1 MIEFTTQKIT
11 TVNDGY
17 VFDNGE
23 LVELVEKKLTSSFVR
38 GIDVVN
44 KLTNL
49 SELNKQKDLYDL
61 IKTLSEKNYPINQ
74 YYRDLDG
81 LFRIIN
87 TNSMISDT
95 NYVICNGNLSIDLES
110 HPSYVRIINSYTVR
124 GNGNIYLSGQINLP
138 NRTISVITNPY
149 LSFSDTTLLF
159 GSSNEIYYI
168 EKSNKETTFRSG
180 QFILTESYNF
190 VNNQSSYLRFKKI
203 NVIHI

>member
-23 LVELVEKKLTSSFVR
+23 LVELVEKQLTSSFVR

-61 IKTLSEKNYPINQ
+61 IKTLAEKNHSFNQ
-74 YYRDLDG
+74 YYRSLDE
-81 LFRIIN
+81 LFGVINDNIIN
-87 TNSMISDT
+87 SDA
-95 NYVICNGNLSIDLES
+95 NYIICNGNLSIDLES
-110 HPSYVRIINSYTVR
+110 HPSYIRINNHRRNV
-124 GNGNIYLSGQINLP
+124 NIYLSGQINLP

-159 GSSNEIYYI
+159 GKSDEIFYI
-168 EKSNKETTFRSG
+168 EKNNKQTTFNDG

-190 VNNQSSYLRFKKI
+190 VNNQSSYLRYKKI

>member
-38 GIDVVN
+38 RIDVVN

-49 SELNKQKDLYDL
+49 SELNKQKDLYNL
-61 IKTLSEKNYPINQ
+61 IKTLAEKNYPINQ

-110 HPSYVRIINSYTVR
+110 HPSYVRIINSYSVR

-149 LSFSDTTLLF
+149 LSYTDTTLLF
-159 GSSNEIYYI
+159 GNSNEIYYI
-168 EKSNKETTFRSG
+168 EKSNKETIFRSG